1 MSTLSIKN
9 VSIRF
14 GGLQALTNISIEVPP
29 KSFVGLMGPNGAGKT
44 TLVNCVSRL
53 STPFEG
59 QIHFDGQDILKLRGD
74 ELTHLGIARTFQDL
88 SFFSQIENTMVID
101 YMKLGQFD
109 PRKNSFFKSGLQLK
123 SSVEQEKLITKNS
136 RRILDFFRQLRDHL
150 EEPQEERN
158 YPALYGR
165 EGFPDLLDFEYHP
178 IGFLSFA
185 WRRRLDLARALAC
198 NPRLLLLDEPAQ
210 GLAPSEIE
218 NLGKTLKFVQ
228 AEFGVSALIVEHN
241 VDTLMKISDQI
252 AVLDHGKMIANGL
265 PEDIRVNKEVIE
277 IYLGRKS
284 EKAKAEEPNV
294 SIADNLEIPDTA
306 KLPPLVEVKNLD
318 LFYGSAQALFSVSLK
333 FYPKQVTSILGT
345 NGSGKSTLLKA
356 ISGFEKPTF
365 GEILFNGEPLP
376 LGWPEI
382 INERGIQYVP
392 QGHLIFPELTVM
404 ENLRIGA
411 YALEK
416 KGGKLSHGLEKV
428 YSYFPDLKNL
438 GPVQAANLSGG
449 QQQMLAMAQALIGDP
464 QLLLLDEPSLGL
476 SPVLVEKLFDIIQKI
491 SVEEKCSIVIVEQ
504 NTKKALEISDYI
516 FMMSSGVLIG
526 EGTSK
531 QFMQND
537 SLIKEL
543 LGFR

>member
-9 VSIRF
+9 ISIRF
-14 GGLQALTNISIEVPP
+14 GGLQALTNVSIEVPP

-53 STPFEG
+53 CNPFEG
-59 QIHFDGQDILKLRGD
+59 QIQFDGHDVLKLRGD
-74 ELTHLGIARTFQDL
+74 ELTRLGIARTFQDL

-109 PRKNSFFKSGLQLK
+109 PRKNSFINSGLQLK
-123 SSVEQEKLITKNS
+123 NSVEQEKLITKNS

-150 EEPQEERN
+150 DEPQEERN
-158 YPALYGR
+158 FPYLYGR

-252 AVLDHGKMIANGL
+252 AVLDHGKMIAYGL
-265 PEDIRVNKEVIE
+265 PEEIRVNNEVIE

-284 EKAKAEEPNV
+284 EKTAVEEPIITFEEN
-294 SIADNLEIPDTA
+294 STLPDTA
-306 KLPPLVEVKNLD
+306 IIPPLVEVKNLD

-333 FYPKQVTSILGT
+333 
-345 NGSGKSTLLKA
+345 
-356 ISGFEKPTF
+356 
-365 GEILFNGEPLP
+365 
-376 LGWPEI
+376 
-382 INERGIQYVP
+382 
-392 QGHLIFPELTVM
+392 
-404 ENLRIGA
+404 
-411 YALEK
+411 
-416 KGGKLSHGLEKV
+416 
-428 YSYFPDLKNL
+428 
-438 GPVQAANLSGG
+438 
-449 QQQMLAMAQALIGDP
+449 
-464 QLLLLDEPSLGL
+464 
-476 SPVLVEKLFDIIQKI
+476 
-491 SVEEKCSIVIVEQ
+491 
-504 NTKKALEISDYI
+504 
-516 FMMSSGVLIG
+516 
-526 EGTSK
+526 
-531 QFMQND
+531 
-537 SLIKEL
+537 
-543 LGFR
+543 

>member
-1 MSTLSIKN
+1 MSNLSIKN
-9 VSIRF
+9 LSIHF
-14 GGLQALTNISIEVPP
+14 GGVQALTNVNIEVPP

-44 TLVNCVSRL
+44 TLLNCVSRL
-53 STPFEG
+53 YNPDEG
-59 QIHFDGQDILKLRGD
+59 QIYFDGHDILKLRGD
-74 ELTHLGIARTFQDL
+74 ELTRLGIARTFQDL
-88 SFFSQIENTMVID
+88 NFFSQIENTLVID

-109 PRKNSFFKSGLQLK
+109 PGQNSFIKSGLQLK
-123 SSVEQEKLITKNS
+123 SSIELERQITKNS

-150 EEPQEERN
+150 EDPQEERN
-158 YPALYGR
+158 FPLLYGR

-178 IGFLSFA
+178 IGSLSFA

-198 NPRLLLLDEPAQ
+198 SPRLLLLDEPAQ

-218 NLGKTLKFVQ
+218 NLGKTLKIVQ

-252 AVLDHGKMIANGL
+252 AVLDHGKIIANGP
-265 PEDIRVNKEVIE
+265 PEEIRINKEVIE
-277 IYLGRKS
+277 IYLGHKS
-284 EKAKAEEPNV
+284 EKVLSEGSITATESIFV
-294 SIADNLEIPDTA
+294 SPRATDSV
-306 KLPPLVEVKNLD
+306 PLVEVKNLD
-318 LFYGSAQALFSVSLK
+318 LFYGTAQALFSVSLK
-333 FYPKQVTSILGT
+333 FFPKQITSILGT

-356 ISGFEKPTF
+356 ISGYEKPIF
-365 GEILFNGEPLP
+365 GEILFNGEALP

-416 KGGKLSHGLEKV
+416 KGGKLSQGLDKI
-428 YSYFPDLKNL
+428 YSYFVDLRDL
-438 GPVQAANLSGG
+438 RSLQAANLSGG

-476 SPVLVEKLFDIIQKI
+476 SPALVENLFNIIQRI
-491 SVEEKCSIVIVEQ
+491 SKDEKCSIVLVEQ

-531 QFMQND
+531 QFKEND

-543 LGFR
+543 LGFH